1 MKIDSELFDVKI
13 ETTLLTAEGLLIPQI
28 SCHITSRLSD
38 LHLRAQTPSMPAP
51 TALQR
56 APEQLSIEETTHHA
70 PQSIQNDEIMVTSS
84 TTNEG
89 DQEPQTQSQDPTSM
103 DLDDETNTESKSLF
117 PPEKASKTAHRT
129 EERKVRV
136 PPHRMTPLKS
146 SWPKIYPPLVEHL
159 KLQVRMNLPKKAV
172 ELRTSSHTTD
182 TGAIQKGADFIQAFC
197 LGFDLD
203 DAIALLRLDD
213 LYIQSFEIKDV
224 KTLNGEHMSRAVGR
238 IAGKDGKTKFA
249 IENASRTRI
258 VLADQKV
265 HILGGFKNIHVARE
279 AVVSLILGS
288 PPGKVYGNLRTV
300 SARMK
305 ERF

>member
-1 MKIDSELFDVKI
+1 
-13 ETTLLTAEGLLIPQI
+13 
-28 SCHITSRLSD
+28 
-38 LHLRAQTPSMPAP
+38 MPAP

-56 APEQLSIEETTHHA
+56 APDSLAIEETLHDA
-70 PQSIQNDEIMVTSS
+70 PQPAVEDDIFITTTS
-84 TTNEG
+84 
-89 DQEPQTQSQDPTSM
+89 EPTAQDPEDQPSAQPQDLQQPEDIDTDMDASTSTP
-103 DLDDETNTESKSLF
+103 LFHPET
-117 PPEKASKTAHRT
+117 ASKVIHRS

-136 PPHRMTPLKS
+136 PPHRMSPLKAN
-146 SWPKIYPPLVEHL
+146 WPKIYPPLVEHL
-159 KLQVRMNLPKKAV
+159 HLQVRMNLAKKAV
-172 ELRTSSHTTD
+172 ELRTSPHTTSPD
-182 TGAIQKGADFIQAFC
+182 SLQKGADFIQAFC

-213 LYIQSFEIKDV
+213 LYIQSFEVKDV
-224 KTLNGEHMSRAVGR
+224 KSLTGEHLSRAVGR

-258 VLADQKV
+258 VLADSKV
-265 HILGGFKNIHVARE
+265 HILGGFKNIGVARE

>member
-1 MKIDSELFDVKI
+1 
-13 ETTLLTAEGLLIPQI
+13 
-28 SCHITSRLSD
+28 
-38 LHLRAQTPSMPAP
+38 MPAP

-56 APEQLSIEETTHHA
+56 APSALAIEQDAPETIALPASPTIS
-70 PQSIQNDEIMVTSS
+70 PTNDDT
-84 TTNEG
+84 
-89 DQEPQTQSQDPTSM
+89 PM
-103 DLDDETNTESKSLF
+103 DLDDAQPLF
-117 PPEKASKTAHRT
+117 APEKATTIRLKP
-129 EERKVRV
+129 EERKIRI
-136 PPHRMTPLKS
+136 PPHRMTPLKN

-159 KLQVRMNLPKKAV
+159 KLQVRMNLAKKAV
-172 ELRTSSHTTD
+172 ELRTSPSTTD
-182 TGAIQKGADFIQAFC
+182 TGAIQKGADFLQAFT

-224 KTLNGEHMSRAVGR
+224 KSLTGEHLSRAVGR

-258 VLADQKV
+258 VLADSKV
-265 HILGGFKNIHVARE
+265 HILGGFKNLNVARE
-279 AVVSLILGS
+279 AIVSLILGS

-300 SARMK
+300 GARMK